1 MSPFE
6 LDIVGYF
13 SEETGVP
20 VQSLKATVD
29 GDEVILCANKWLD
42 EGWDKI
48 MDYVDAMDGEW
59 ISAGK
64 SSRWVFPVDHIKER
78 LDYERELGHLKKK
91 EEAHP

>member
-6 LDIVGYF
+6 LDIVWYF

-20 VQSLKATVD
+20 SSSLKATVD

-42 EGWDKI
+42 DGWSEIHDC
-48 MDYVDAMDGEW
+48 VDAMDGRR

-64 SSRWVFPVDHIKER
+64 SSRWVFPVDRIKER
-78 LDYERELGHLKKK
+78 LDYERQLGHLKKNQ
-91 EEAHP
+91 ENEP